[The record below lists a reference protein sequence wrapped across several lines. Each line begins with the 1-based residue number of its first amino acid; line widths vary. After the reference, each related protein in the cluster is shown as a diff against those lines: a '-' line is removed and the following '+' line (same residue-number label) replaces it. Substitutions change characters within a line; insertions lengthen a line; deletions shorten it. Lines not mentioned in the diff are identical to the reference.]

1 MSTTSCA
8 WQNLDFFLKE
18 KKRRKKKTVSP
29 LIDCTSRSPLLSHTH
44 THLSRIAEDFRIA
57 HRQQRSVELG
67 FRPGA
72 RRERCYKFPS
82 LFVNFFSFSFRLG
95 QKKKE
100 NEKLGAIGIPPAETR
115 NSAIFFRVLYN
126 FTLDFVTHVLASFFF
141 AWTEDKLTQQQTL
154 LFFYVC
160 AAQDSTCLTVPP
172 SGRIHHST
180 DDDRSCSW
188 W

>member
-1 MSTTSCA
+1 M
-8 WQNLDFFLKE
+8 
-18 KKRRKKKTVSP
+18 SP

-141 AWTEDKLTQQQTL
+141 RLDRGQTHATADSSLFLCVCSTGQHLPYRSSFRAHSSQHGRRPQLQLMIIILQL
-154 LFFYVC
+154 L
-160 AAQDSTCLTVPP
+160 QHTLP
-172 SGRIHHST
+172 S
-180 DDDRSCSW
+180 
-188 W
+188 